1 VLAVQRIN
9 GQFFAF
15 VAENGDK
22 GEVARQRMLRVGEM
36 VGNNFAVLEGIKPG
50 ERVIISGTQFLA
62 DGAPISESTKP

>member
-1 VLAVQRIN
+1 
-9 GQFFAF
+9 
-15 VAENGDK
+15 
-22 GEVARQRMLRVGEM
+22 VARQRMLRVGEM